1 MLLFWSI
8 SKLSPL
14 KIDIHRFPTISS
26 LAFGIYRSNFYKE
39 EFKIPLVYNQIYI
52 DIKRSFTG
60 GSVDVFKPYG
70 KNVYHY
76 DVVSLY
82 PYIMKNFKM
91 PVGKIIYFR
100 GDILK
105 LYNKPYGIFKV
116 EIETTEILKNPILQT
131 KFNIKNG
138 FRTISP
144 LGSWTGWYH
153 SEELYNA
160 VKFGYK
166 FKVLEGYTFESKYIF
181 NDYVDIL
188 YKIKSEVSKDNPL
201 YTISKLLLNS
211 LYGRF
216 DMKPEI
222 EDHVII
228 ENKDS
233 IQFHLENKVLNTIDL
248 NNGKELIKYTTKYYK
263 NNTNLNISIPIASTI
278 TSKTS

>member
-1 MLLFWSI
+1 
-8 SKLSPL
+8 
-14 KIDIHRFPTISS
+14 
-26 LAFGIYRSNFYKE
+26 
-39 EFKIPLVYNQIYI
+39 
-52 DIKRSFTG
+52 
-60 GSVDVFKPYG
+60 
-70 KNVYHY
+70 
-76 DVVSLY
+76 
-82 PYIMKNFKM
+82 M
-91 PVGKIIYFR
+91 PIGKIIYFI
-100 GDILK
+100 GDIFK
-105 LYNKPYGIFKV
+105 IYDKPYGIFKV
-116 EIETTEILKNPILQT
+116 EVQSTINLKNPILQT
-131 KFNIKNG
+131 KLKTNNNG
-138 FRTISP
+138 LRTIYP

-160 VKFGYK
+160 QKYGYK
-166 FKVLEGYTFESKYIF
+166 FKVLEGYLFESKYIF
-181 NDYVDIL
+181 NDYVDTL
-188 YKIKSEVSKDNPL
+188 YKIKSELSKDNPL